1 MRTLNRAI
9 QATANHAK
17 RTFTIRTFENDKVVS
32 KYRSFKMDKE
42 EFDNA
47 QFWTQNDWFQF
58 LKTDEYTL
66 V

>member
-1 MRTLNRAI
+1 MRSLNRTI
-9 QATANHAK
+9 QATANNAK
-17 RTFTIRTFENDKVVS
+17 RTFTIRTFENGKVVS
-32 KYRSFKMDKE
+32 KYRSFQMDKE
-42 EFDNA
+42 EFNDA